1 MEAGGVR
8 LGALCLA
15 LFIAFPLASSRPVA
29 DGAGAEDYSDQQ
41 VDSAQEVNVRAG
53 LQPRGPK
60 PPASQGVTNG
70 EFQMI
75 VNYLTEFGYLQ
86 ETDEEYVIPNKTF
99 ITEDEFPEEVIS
111 GLEWFQ
117 RQNGLKVTGKVDNE
131 TSEALKLPRCG
142 KHEQRMAFKVG
153 AKWKK
158 TTITYKILNVTSRLT
173 EEIVK
178 AELKKA
184 LLVWQNVTSI
194 NFEEVGANRTADI
207 EIFFVAGRHADGA
220 GNAFDGSGRVLGHAF
235 FPPAKSSTKAID
247 GDLHLDNDENWTTRV
262 KKGVNLFQV
271 AAHEV
276 GHSLGLDHST
286 TPQAVMAPTYKGY
299 NPIFQ
304 LHEDDIDAIQ
314 SMYGKPSASAPAPV
328 VINTVSDP
336 KKEKN
341 DSISATGHKVESGAT
356 KEEGKAPVVSLCGG
370 QAIDTFISTKDGA
383 IYAFKG
389 KHFWELNQLSKSL
402 TPKKGYPQLISSR
415 WNLPASIDA
424 AIRMQNPEGNQDG
437 KIFFFKG
444 DKYWK
449 FDQDKVEAGYP
460 KKIKEGFPGVPDN
473 VDAAFTQPAI
483 IAKSGKIIRGERIFF
498 IKGDQYVLYDAAI
511 GNSTQP
517 QSLMEHWVGAQIPIS
532 AALSYKNEIYLISA
546 KKFQKVLLLTYIQD
560 TVFANFHQP
569 KNLQQLINCN
579 PK

>member
-1 MEAGGVR
+1 MEARGVHLR
-8 LGALCLA
+8 LVCLA
-15 LFIAFPLASSRPVA
+15 LFLAFPLASARPVEGGA
-29 DGAGAEDYSDQQ
+29 DAEDYSDQQ
-41 VDSAQEVNVRAG
+41 VESAQETNVRAQ

-60 PPASQGVTNG
+60 PAESQGVTAG

-86 ETDEEYVIPNKTF
+86 ETGEEYVIPNKTF

-131 TSEALKLPRCG
+131 TAEALRLPRCG
-142 KHEQRMAFKVG
+142 KHEQRMAFKLG

-158 TTITYKILNVTSRLT
+158 PIITYKILNVTSRLA

-184 LLVWQNVTSI
+184 LLVWQNVSQI
-194 NFEEVGANRTADI
+194 RFEEVAANKTADI
-207 EIFFVAGRHADGA
+207 DIFFVAGVHADGG

-235 FPPAKSSTKAID
+235 FPPAKTSIKAID
-247 GDLHLDNDENWTTRV
+247 GDLHLDNDENWTTKV

-276 GHSLGLDHST
+276 GHSLGLDHSSI
-286 TPQAVMAPTYKGY
+286 PQAVMAPTYKGY
-299 NPIFQ
+299 NPEFK
-304 LHEDDIDAIQ
+304 LHQDDIDAIQ
-314 SMYGKPSASAPAPV
+314 SAYGKPSASAPAPAV
-328 VINTVSDP
+328 VSTASDP

-341 DSISATGHKVESGAT
+341 DSITGTGHKVESEVT
-356 KEEGKAPVVSLCGG
+356 KEGVKTPVVSLCGG
-370 QAIDTFISTKDGA
+370 QAIDTFISTKEGA

-389 KHFWELNQLSKSL
+389 KHFWELNQLSKTL
-402 TPKKGYPQLISSR
+402 TPKKGYPQLITSK
-415 WNLPASIDA
+415 WKLPASIDA
-424 AIRMQNPEGNQDG
+424 SIRMQNPAGDQDG

-444 DKYWK
+444 DQYWK
-449 FDQDKVEAGYP
+449 FDQDQMEAGYP
-460 KKIKEGFPGVPDN
+460 KKIKDGFPGVPDN

-483 IAKSGKIIRGERIFF
+483 IAKSGKVIRGERLFF

-511 GNSTQP
+511 GNSTEP
-517 QSLMEHWVGAQIPIS
+517 QSLLEQWVGAQTPIS

-546 KKFQKVLLLTYIQD
+546 KKFQKVLLLTYLQD
-560 TVFANFHQP
+560 TVYANIQQP
-569 KNLQQLINCN
+569 KNLQQLINCD